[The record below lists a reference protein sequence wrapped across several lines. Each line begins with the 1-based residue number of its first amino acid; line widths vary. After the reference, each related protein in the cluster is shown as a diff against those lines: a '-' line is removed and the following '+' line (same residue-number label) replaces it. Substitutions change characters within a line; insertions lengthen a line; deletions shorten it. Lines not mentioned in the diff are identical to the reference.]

1 MVETETQESSCMF
14 WNVGIIPPGA
24 FFVDLNSPYSETHAW
39 LIEISPLCLLTGLQ
53 RSQELIKAGLHW
65 TINLRQKMMIYDTLF
80 FALVVLQK
88 KNVCAVEICCSVS
101 FSVNSVQIWLRV
113 KFPWIYRGDDY
124 EKNYVST
131 QKLNVQ
137 VSCDCLKVWAR
148 SSKFK
153 VLDFKVLNFEDF
165 ISHVLLLSLSVSV
178 GNTPI
183 D

>member
-1 MVETETQESSCMF
+1 MHVLKCRNHPSRC
-14 WNVGIIPPGA
+14 
-24 FFVDLNSPYSETHAW
+24 FFVVLNSPYSETHAW
-39 LIEISPLCLLTGLQ
+39 LIEISPLCLLTRLQ
-53 RSQELIKAGLHW
+53 RSQALIKAGLQW

-101 FSVNSVQIWLRV
+101 FVNSVQIWLRV
-113 KFPWIYRGDDY
+113 KFPWIYRGDD
-124 EKNYVST
+124 YVST

-165 ISHVLLLSLSVSV
+165 ISHVLLLIVSRLVLVTHLLINWQILSS
-178 GNTPI
+178 
-183 D
+183 